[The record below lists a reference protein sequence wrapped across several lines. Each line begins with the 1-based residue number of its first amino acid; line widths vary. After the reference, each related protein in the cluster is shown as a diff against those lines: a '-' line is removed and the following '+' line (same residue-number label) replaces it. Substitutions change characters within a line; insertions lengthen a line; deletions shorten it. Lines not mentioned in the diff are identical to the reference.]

1 MDMFDQARAMS
12 GTIELCK
19 ITQAE
24 LARRMG
30 VSQSYIANKIRL
42 LSLPQRVIQVIKDNK
57 VSERHARSILRL
69 DSEEKQLEILDK
81 VIRRSLTVRECEA
94 LVDMETVKNY
104 PCAVSKAETG
114 KKIETFRSS
123 LKESIAIMR
132 SEGVEITERTSILGS
147 RLYISLCISNI

>member
-42 LSLPQRVIQVIKDNK
+42 LSLPQSVIQVIKDNK

-94 LVDMETVKNY
+94 LVDMETVKSY
-104 PCAVSKAETG
+104 PCAVSNAEKG